1 MDFSTYSCVV
11 ADGMDETLIPLDY
24 KKKGQITDDVLY
36 EILVKGFKKGV
47 YATFLID
54 CCHSGSVM
62 DLPFVYTPDKK
73 EHFVDE
79 DPGLGTFRTYR
90 ALMYGCLH
98 STFCSLFAKKKSGS
112 E

>member
-79 DPGLGTFRTYR
+79 DPGLGTFRTFG

-98 STFCSLFAKKKSGS
+98 STFCCLFAKKKSGS